1 MVFPGVHGRQGSLKC
16 LDGQSRSCPLEA
28 DREGHKRRA
37 AVGRCG
43 WMIAGCAKSRRRQ
56 NAPHR
61 SRDLRERPAAGPKQ
75 RTFKVTL
82 TALGF
87 SLLLTICRVRRLTS
101 AARALSLRPVRALN
115 VANQVNQG
123 CRLIGISTTHAAFR
137 SPTWQTEA
145 KCEVK
150 ARRTIGAECI
160 MDGTGNCR

>member
-1 MVFPGVHGRQGSLKC
+1 L
-16 LDGQSRSCPLEA
+16 SRSRTLWLD
-28 DREGHKRRA
+28 DRRMHQKPAAERATLVEGFE
-37 AVGRCG
+37 
-43 WMIAGCAKSRRRQ
+43 
-56 NAPHR
+56 
-61 SRDLRERPAAGPKQ
+61 RERPAAGPKQ

-101 AARALSLRPVRALN
+101 AARALSLLPVRALN

-123 CRLIGISTTHAAFR
+123 SRLIAISTTHANFS

-145 KCEVK
+145 RCEVK

-160 MDGTGNCR
+160 MDDTGNSR